1 MQKNSLKNV
10 KLISIFSVSTAQ
22 YWLKGVLP
30 FTVLHQVLEITAGIS
45 AYGICGE
52 E

>member
-1 MQKNSLKNV
+1 MQKNLKKCETN
-10 KLISIFSVSTAQ
+10 FRFFRQ
-22 YWLKGVLP
+22 YSAILVEGVLP
-30 FTVLHQVLEITAGIS
+30 FPVLYQVLEITAGIS